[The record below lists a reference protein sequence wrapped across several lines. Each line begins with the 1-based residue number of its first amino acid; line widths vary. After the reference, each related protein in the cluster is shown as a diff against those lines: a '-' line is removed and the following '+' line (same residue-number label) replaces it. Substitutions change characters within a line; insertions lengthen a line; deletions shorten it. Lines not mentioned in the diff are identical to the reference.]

1 MKVQQTGLAFFPDSG
16 RVNIRISGKFA
27 GKSWLQDLAEL
38 EIDVSS
44 VTMCYIEIE
53 PVDEDRG

>member
-1 MKVQQTGLAFFPDSG
+1 MKVQQTGLAFFPESSK
-16 RVNIRISGKFA
+16 VKIKISGKFA

-53 PVDEDRG
+53 PVEEDRG